1 MNDSPKRAIDS
12 FDRAILQVLQK
23 DNKLPQRVIAEAV
36 GLSAPAVQ
44 RRIAQLE
51 ANGVI
56 EANAA
61 VIAPESVG
69 LGITAIVEVR
79 LRDDRSVVMDRSK
92 RYFAAVPEIQQ
103 CYFVNGGV
111 SFIIILMANSLSRFE
126 SLVRQHFA
134 DNEDVKT
141 YRTLIV
147 LDRVKVGLELP
158 F

>member
-1 MNDSPKRAIDS
+1 MNDTPNRAIDS
-12 FDRAILQVLQK
+12 FDLAILRMLQT
-23 DNKLPQRVIAEAV
+23 DNKTPQRVIAEAV

-51 ANGVI
+51 SSGVI
-56 EANAA
+56 EANTA

-69 LGITAIVEVR
+69 QGVTAIVEAR
-79 LRDDRSVVMDRSK
+79 LRDDRSAVMDRSK
-92 RYFAAVPEIQQ
+92 RYFASVPEIQQ

-111 SFIIILMANSLSRFE
+111 SFIIVMVARSLTEFE
-126 SLVRQHFA
+126 SLIRKHFA
-134 DNEDVKT
+134 DYEDVKT

-147 LDRVKVGLELP
+147 LDRVKVGLGLP